1 MNIIFI
7 LIGMSTIWLFM
18 YKIEWLFQYKTLA
31 INIAYNIILIGV
43 SFLPVHSLFDNPIHI
58 SLLRVPLFSSIVFIV
73 LYLAFKAIY
82 RRNPHNTFWTFSRV
96 PIQDVAYSV
105 LFWLLGGGLPLILVG
120 MNII

>member
-31 INIAYNIILIGV
+31 INIVYNIILIGV
-43 SFLPVHSLFDNPIHI
+43 SFLPVHSLLDNPIHK
-58 SLLRVPLFSSIVFIV
+58 SLLRVPLISSIVFIV
-73 LYLAFKAIY
+73 LCHAFKAIY
-82 RRNPHNTFWTFSRV
+82 RRNPHNTFWTFSRM
-96 PIQDVAYSV
+96 PIQDVAFSV